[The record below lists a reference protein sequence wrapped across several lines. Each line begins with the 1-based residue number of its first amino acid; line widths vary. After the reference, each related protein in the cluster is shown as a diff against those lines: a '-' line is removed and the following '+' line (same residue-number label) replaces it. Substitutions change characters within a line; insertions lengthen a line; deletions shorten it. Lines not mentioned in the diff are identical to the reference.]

1 MGALNINDNTNVL
14 VGLDT
19 GDDAGV
25 WDLGDGRALIS
36 TVDFITPLVNDARTW
51 GQIAVANSLS
61 DVYAMG
67 GKPLFGLN
75 VVGWNNDELPSSMLS
90 EVLAGG
96 LEIAEQAGMAVIGGH
111 TISDP
116 EPKYGMAVTGEVNPE
131 KMLTNAGLKTDQHLI
146 LTKPL
151 GVGVIATA
159 IKAGIAGKNIIDA
172 AVASM
177 TQLNTVASEVAV
189 AAGVTGA
196 TDVTGFG
203 LLGHL
208 GKMALAS
215 NVDVVIDVGNI
226 DFLPGA
232 KQYAE
237 DGVIPGGT
245 RRNLAWVENQIDAG
259 SFGETDLLLL
269 ADAQTSGGL
278 IFGIDK
284 SKSAEACAELNES
297 GVAATVIGETNA
309 DAGTGT
315 IRLR

>member
-1 MGALNINDNTNVL
+1 M
-14 VGLDT
+14 GLDT
-19 GDDAGV
+19 GDDAGI

-51 GQIAVANSLS
+51 GQIAAANSLS

-75 VVGWNNDELPSSMLS
+75 LVGWNNDELPSSMLS

-96 LEIAEQAGMAVIGGH
+96 LEIAEQAGMAIIGGH

-116 EPKYGMAVTGEVNPE
+116 EPKYGMAVTGEVDPDN
-131 KMLTNAGLKTDQHLI
+131 MLTNAGLEADQDLI

-151 GVGVIATA
+151 GVGVITTA
-159 IKAGIAGKNIIDA
+159 IKAGIAGKEIINA
-172 AVASM
+172 AVSSM
-177 TQLNTVASEVAV
+177 TQLSDIASQVAV
-189 AAGVTGA
+189 SAGASGA

-208 GKMALAS
+208 GKMALTS
-215 NVDVVIDVGNI
+215 NVEAVLDVANI
-226 DFLPGA
+226 AFLPGA

-259 SFGETDLLLL
+259 SFSETDLLLL

-278 IFGIDK
+278 IFGVEKTK
-284 SKSAEACAELNES
+284 SGEVCAELNER
-297 GVAATVIGETNA
+297 GVAAMVVGETHE
-309 DAGTGT
+309 GKGT

>member
-1 MGALNINDNTNVL
+1 MGALNTSDNPNVL

-19 GDDAGV
+19 GDDAGI

-51 GQIAVANSLS
+51 GQIAAANSLS

-75 VVGWNNDELPSSMLS
+75 LVGWNNDELPSSMLS

-96 LEIAEQAGMAVIGGH
+96 LEIAEQAGMAIIGGH

-116 EPKYGMAVTGEVNPE
+116 EPKYGMAVTGEVNPD
-131 KMLTNAGLKTDQHLI
+131 KMLTNAGLQPDQDLI

-151 GVGVIATA
+151 GVGVITTA
-159 IKAGIAGKNIIDA
+159 IKAGIAGKEIINA
-172 AVASM
+172 AVSSM
-177 TQLNTVASEVAV
+177 TQLNDIASQVAV
-189 AAGVTGA
+189 SAGASGG

-208 GKMALAS
+208 GKMALTS
-215 NVDVVIDVGNI
+215 NVDAVLDIANI
-226 DFLPGA
+226 AFLPGA

-259 SFGETDLLLL
+259 SFSETDLLLL

-278 IFGIDK
+278 IFGVEKTK
-284 SKSAEACAELNES
+284 SVEVCAELNER
-297 GVAATVIGETNA
+297 GIAAMVVGETHE
-309 DAGTGT
+309 GKGT

>member
-1 MGALNINDNTNVL
+1 VGALNTSDNPNVL

-19 GDDAGV
+19 GDDAGI
-25 WDLGDGRALIS
+25 WDLGNGRALVS
-36 TVDFITPLVNDARTW
+36 TVDFITPLVNDARMW
-51 GQIAVANSLS
+51 GQIAAVNSLS

-75 VVGWNNDELPSSMLS
+75 LVGWNNDELPSSILS

-96 LEIAEQAGMAVIGGH
+96 LEIAEQAGMAIIGGH

-116 EPKYGMAVTGEVNPE
+116 EPKYGMAVTGEVDPD
-131 KMLTNAGLKTDQHLI
+131 KMLTNAGLKPNQDLI

-151 GVGVIATA
+151 GVGVITTA
-159 IKAGIAGKNIIDA
+159 IKAGIAGKEIISA

-177 TQLNTVASEVAV
+177 TQLNDIASQVAV
-189 AAGVTGA
+189 SVGASGA

-208 GKMALAS
+208 GKMVLAS
-215 NVDVVIDVGNI
+215 DIEAVIDVANI
-226 DFLPGA
+226 EFLPGA
-232 KQYAE
+232 KLYAQ

-245 RRNLAWVENQIDAG
+245 RRNLAWIEDQIDAG
-259 SFGETDLLLL
+259 SYGETDLLLL

-278 IFGIDK
+278 IFGVEKDK
-284 SKSAEACAELNES
+284 SSEACAELNER
-297 GVAATVIGETNA
+297 GVTAMVIGETH
-309 DAGTGT
+309 AGTGT

>member
-1 MGALNINDNTNVL
+1 M
-14 VGLDT
+14 GLDT

-25 WDLGDGRALIS
+25 WDLGNGRALIS
-36 TVDFITPLVNDARTW
+36 TVDFITPLVNDARVW
-51 GQIAVANSLS
+51 GQIAAANSLS

-75 VVGWNNDELPSSMLS
+75 LVGWNNDELPSSMLS
-90 EVLAGG
+90 DVLAGG
-96 LEIAEQAGMAVIGGH
+96 LEIAEQAGMSIIGGH

-116 EPKYGMAVTGEVNPE
+116 EPKYGIAVTGEVDPK
-131 KMLTNAGLKTDQHLI
+131 KMLTNAGLEPDQDLI

-151 GVGVIATA
+151 GIGVITTA
-159 IKAGIAGKNIIDA
+159 IKAGIAGKEIISA

-177 TQLNTVASEVAV
+177 TQLNDIASQVAV
-189 AAGVTGA
+189 SAGATGA

-208 GKMALAS
+208 GKMALIS
-215 NVDVVIDVGNI
+215 EVDAEIDVGNI
-226 DFLPGA
+226 AFLPGA

-245 RRNLAWVENQIDAG
+245 RRNLVWVENQIDAG
-259 SFGETDLLLL
+259 SYGETDLLLL

-278 IFGIDK
+278 IFGVDK
-284 SKSAEACAELNES
+284 AKSSEACAELNEQ
-297 GVAATVIGETNA
+297 GVGAMIVGETC
-309 DAGTGT
+309 AGIGT

>member
-1 MGALNINDNTNVL
+1 MGALNTSDNPNVL

-19 GDDAGV
+19 GDDAGI

-51 GQIAVANSLS
+51 GQIAAANSLS

-75 VVGWNNDELPSSMLS
+75 LVGWNNDELPSSMLS

-96 LEIAEQAGMAVIGGH
+96 LEIAEKAGMAIIGGH

-116 EPKYGMAVTGEVNPE
+116 EPKYGMAVTGEVDPDN
-131 KMLTNAGLKTDQHLI
+131 MLTNAGLQPDQDLI

-151 GVGVIATA
+151 GIGVITTA
-159 IKAGIAGKNIIDA
+159 IKAGIAGKEIINA
-172 AVASM
+172 AVSSM
-177 TQLNTVASEVAV
+177 TQLNDIASQVAV
-189 AAGVTGA
+189 SAGASGG

-208 GKMALAS
+208 GKMALTS
-215 NVDVVIDVGNI
+215 NVDAVLDIANI
-226 DFLPGA
+226 AFLPGA

-259 SFGETDLLLL
+259 SFSETDLLLL

-278 IFGIDK
+278 IFGVERTK
-284 SKSAEACAELNES
+284 SGEVCAELNER
-297 GVAATVIGETNA
+297 GVAAMVVGETHE
-309 DAGTGT
+309 GKGT

>member
-1 MGALNINDNTNVL
+1 
-14 VGLDT
+14 
-19 GDDAGV
+19 
-25 WDLGDGRALIS
+25 
-36 TVDFITPLVNDARTW
+36 
-51 GQIAVANSLS
+51 
-61 DVYAMG
+61 
-67 GKPLFGLN
+67 
-75 VVGWNNDELPSSMLS
+75 
-90 EVLAGG
+90 
-96 LEIAEQAGMAVIGGH
+96 
-111 TISDP
+111 
-116 EPKYGMAVTGEVNPE
+116 
-131 KMLTNAGLKTDQHLI
+131 LKTDQHLI

-215 NVDVVIDVGNI
+215 DVDVVIDVGNI

>member
-1 MGALNINDNTNVL
+1 M
-14 VGLDT
+14 GLDA
-19 GDDAGV
+19 GDDAGI
-25 WDLGDGRALIS
+25 WDLGNGRALIS
-36 TVDFITPLVNDARTW
+36 TVDFITPLVNDARMW
-51 GQIAVANSLS
+51 GQIAAVNSLS

-75 VVGWNNDELPSSMLS
+75 LVGWNNDELPSSILS

-96 LEIAEQAGMAVIGGH
+96 LEIAEQAGMAIIGGH

-116 EPKYGMAVTGEVNPE
+116 EPKYGMAVTGEVDPD
-131 KMLTNAGLKTDQHLI
+131 KVLTNAGLKADQDLI

-151 GVGVIATA
+151 GVGVITTA
-159 IKAGIAGKNIIDA
+159 IKAGIAGKEIISA

-177 TQLNTVASEVAV
+177 TQLNDIASQVAV
-189 AAGVTGA
+189 SVGASGA

-208 GKMALAS
+208 GKMVLAS
-215 NVDVVIDVGNI
+215 DIEAVIDVANI
-226 DFLPGA
+226 EFLPGA
-232 KQYAE
+232 KLYAQ

-245 RRNLAWVENQIDAG
+245 RRNLAWIEDQIDAG
-259 SFGETDLLLL
+259 SYGETDLLLL

-278 IFGIDK
+278 IFGVEKDK
-284 SKSAEACAELNES
+284 SSEACAELNER
-297 GVAATVIGETNA
+297 GVTAMVIGETH
-309 DAGTGT
+309 AGTGT

>member
-1 MGALNINDNTNVL
+1 M
-14 VGLDT
+14 GLDT

-36 TVDFITPLVNDARTW
+36 TVDFITPLVNDARMW
-51 GQIAVANSLS
+51 GQIAAANSLS

-75 VVGWNNDELPSSMLS
+75 LVGWNNDELPSSMLS

-96 LEIAEQAGMAVIGGH
+96 LEIAEQAGMAIIGGH

-116 EPKYGMAVTGEVNPE
+116 EPKYGMAVTGEVTPD
-131 KMLTNAGLKTDQHLI
+131 KMLTNAGLKPDQDLI

-151 GVGVIATA
+151 GVGVITTA
-159 IKAGIAGKNIIDA
+159 IKAGIAGKEIINT

-177 TQLNTVASEVAV
+177 IQLNNIASQVAV
-189 AAGVTGA
+189 SAGATGA

-208 GKMALAS
+208 GKMVLAS
-215 NVDVVIDVGNI
+215 SVDAVLDVSNI
-226 DFLPGA
+226 AFLPGA
-232 KQYAE
+232 KLYAE

-245 RRNLAWVENQIDAG
+245 RRNLAWVKDQIDAG
-259 SFGETDLLLL
+259 SYGETDLLLL

-278 IFGIDK
+278 IFGVEKTK
-284 SKSAEACAELNES
+284 SDEVCAELNER
-297 GVAATVIGETNA
+297 GVPAMVVGETH
-309 DAGTGT
+309 AGTGT

>member
-1 MGALNINDNTNVL
+1 M
-14 VGLDT
+14 GLDT

-51 GQIAVANSLS
+51 GQIAAANSLS

-75 VVGWNNDELPSSMLS
+75 LVGWNNDELPSSMLS

-96 LEIAEQAGMAVIGGH
+96 LEIAEQAGMAIIGGH

-116 EPKYGMAVTGEVNPE
+116 EPKYGMAVTGQVTSN
-131 KMLTNAGLKTDQHLI
+131 KMLTNAGLQPSQDLI

-151 GVGVIATA
+151 GVGVITTA
-159 IKAGIAGKNIIDA
+159 IKGGIAGKEIISA

-177 TQLNTVASEVAV
+177 IQLNDIASQVAV
-189 AAGVTGA
+189 SAGASGA
-196 TDVTGFG
+196 TDITGFG

-208 GKMALAS
+208 GKMALIS
-215 NVDVVIDVGNI
+215 NVEALLDVGNI
-226 DFLPGA
+226 AFLPGA
-232 KQYAE
+232 KLYAE

-245 RRNLAWVENQIDAG
+245 RRNLAWVKDQIDAG
-259 SFGETDLLLL
+259 TYGETDLLLL

-278 IFGIDK
+278 VFGVDK
-284 SKSAEACAELNES
+284 DRSSDACAELNER
-297 GVAATVIGETNA
+297 GVAAMVIGETR
-309 DAGTGT
+309 AGTGT

>member
-1 MGALNINDNTNVL
+1 M
-14 VGLDT
+14 GLDT

-36 TVDFITPLVNDARTW
+36 TVDFITPLVNDSRMW
-51 GQIAVANSLS
+51 GQIAAANSLS

-75 VVGWNNDELPSSMLS
+75 LVGWNNDELPSSMLS

-96 LEIAEQAGMAVIGGH
+96 LEIAEQAGMAIIGGH

-116 EPKYGMAVTGEVNPE
+116 EPKYGMAVTGQVTSN
-131 KMLTNAGLKTDQHLI
+131 KMLTNAGLQPSQDLI

-151 GVGVIATA
+151 GVGVITTA
-159 IKAGIAGKNIIDA
+159 IKAGIAGKEIISA

-177 TQLNTVASEVAV
+177 IQLNDIASKVAV
-189 AAGVTGA
+189 SAGASGA
-196 TDVTGFG
+196 TDITGFG

-208 GKMALAS
+208 GKMALIS
-215 NVDVVIDVGNI
+215 NVEALLDVGNI
-226 DFLPGA
+226 AFLPGA
-232 KQYAE
+232 KLYAE

-245 RRNLAWVENQIDAG
+245 RRNLAWVKDQIDAG
-259 SFGETDLLLL
+259 TYGETDLLLL

-278 IFGIDK
+278 IFGVDK
-284 SKSAEACAELNES
+284 DRSSDACAELNER
-297 GVAATVIGETNA
+297 GVAAMVIGETR
-309 DAGTGT
+309 AGTGT

>member
-1 MGALNINDNTNVL
+1 VGALNTSDNPNVL

-19 GDDAGV
+19 GDDAGI
-25 WDLGDGRALIS
+25 WDLGNGRALIS
-36 TVDFITPLVNDARTW
+36 TVDFITPLVNDARMW
-51 GQIAVANSLS
+51 GQIAAVNSLS

-75 VVGWNNDELPSSMLS
+75 LVGWNNDELPSSILS

-96 LEIAEQAGMAVIGGH
+96 LEIAEQAGMAIIGGH

-116 EPKYGMAVTGEVNPE
+116 EPKYGMAVTGEVDPD
-131 KMLTNAGLKTDQHLI
+131 KMLTNAGLKPDQDLI

-151 GVGVIATA
+151 GVGVITTA
-159 IKAGIAGKNIIDA
+159 IKAGIAGKEIISA

-177 TQLNTVASEVAV
+177 TQLNDIASQVAV
-189 AAGVTGA
+189 SVGASGA

-208 GKMALAS
+208 GKMVLAS
-215 NVDVVIDVGNI
+215 DIEAVINVANI
-226 DFLPGA
+226 EFLPGA
-232 KQYAE
+232 KLYAQ
-237 DGVIPGGT
+237 DGVVPGGT
-245 RRNLAWVENQIDAG
+245 RRNLAWIGDQIDAG
-259 SFGETDLLLL
+259 SYSETDLLLL

-278 IFGIDK
+278 IFGVEKDK
-284 SKSAEACAELNES
+284 SSEACAELNER
-297 GVAATVIGETNA
+297 GVTAMVIGETH
-309 DAGTGT
+309 AGTGT

>member
-1 MGALNINDNTNVL
+1 M
-14 VGLDT
+14 GLDT
-19 GDDAGV
+19 GDDAGI
-25 WDLGDGRALIS
+25 WDLGNGRALIS
-36 TVDFITPLVNDARTW
+36 TVDFITPLVNDARMW
-51 GQIAVANSLS
+51 GQIAAVNSLS

-75 VVGWNNDELPSSMLS
+75 LVGWNNDELPSSILS

-96 LEIAEQAGMAVIGGH
+96 LEIAEQAGMAIIGGH

-116 EPKYGMAVTGEVNPE
+116 EPKYGMAVTGEVDPD
-131 KMLTNAGLKTDQHLI
+131 KMLTNAGLKPDQDLI

-151 GVGVIATA
+151 GVGVITTA
-159 IKAGIAGKNIIDA
+159 IKAGIAGKEIISA

-177 TQLNTVASEVAV
+177 TQLNDIASQVAV
-189 AAGVTGA
+189 SVGASGA

-208 GKMALAS
+208 GKMVLAS
-215 NVDVVIDVGNI
+215 DIEAVIDVANI
-226 DFLPGA
+226 EFLPGA
-232 KQYAE
+232 KLYAQ

-245 RRNLAWVENQIDAG
+245 RRNLAWIEDQIDAG
-259 SFGETDLLLL
+259 SYGETDLLLL

-278 IFGIDK
+278 IFGVEKDK
-284 SKSAEACAELNES
+284 SSEACAELNER
-297 GVAATVIGETNA
+297 GVTAMVIGETH
-309 DAGTGT
+309 AGTGT

>member
-1 MGALNINDNTNVL
+1 M
-14 VGLDT
+14 GLDT
-19 GDDAGV
+19 GDDAGI

-36 TVDFITPLVNDARTW
+36 TVDFITPLVNDARMW
-51 GQIAVANSLS
+51 GQIAAANSLS

-75 VVGWNNDELPSSMLS
+75 LVGWNNDELPSSMLS

-96 LEIAEQAGMAVIGGH
+96 LEIAEQAGMAIIGGH

-116 EPKYGMAVTGEVNPE
+116 EPKYGMAVTGEVDPD
-131 KMLTNAGLKTDQHLI
+131 KMLTNAALQPDQDLI

-151 GVGVIATA
+151 GVGVITTA
-159 IKAGIAGKNIIDA
+159 IKAGIAGKEIINA

-177 TQLNTVASEVAV
+177 TQLNDIASQVAV
-189 AAGVTGA
+189 SASASGA

-208 GKMALAS
+208 GKMALTS
-215 NVDVVIDVGNI
+215 NVEAVLDVRNI
-226 DFLPGA
+226 AFLPGA

-245 RRNLAWVENQIDAG
+245 RRNLAWVEHQIDAG
-259 SFGETDLLLL
+259 SYGETDLLLL

-278 IFGIDK
+278 IFGVDKDK
-284 SKSAEACAELNES
+284 SGGVCAELNER
-297 GVAATVIGETNA
+297 GIAAMVIGETR
-309 DAGTGT
+309 AGTGT

>member
-1 MGALNINDNTNVL
+1 

-25 WDLGDGRALIS
+25 WDLGNGRALIS
-36 TVDFITPLVNDARTW
+36 TVDFITPLVNDARVW
-51 GQIAVANSLS
+51 GQIAAANSLS

-75 VVGWNNDELPSSMLS
+75 LVGWNNDELPSSMLS
-90 EVLAGG
+90 DVLAGG
-96 LEIAEQAGMAVIGGH
+96 LEIAEQAGMAIIGGH

-116 EPKYGMAVTGEVNPE
+116 EPKYGIAVTGEVDPK
-131 KMLTNAGLKTDQHLI
+131 KMLTNAGLEPDQDLI

-151 GVGVIATA
+151 GVGVITTA
-159 IKAGIAGKNIIDA
+159 IKAGIAGKEIVGA

-177 TQLNTVASEVAV
+177 TQLNDIASQVAV
-189 AAGVTGA
+189 SAGATGA

-208 GKMALAS
+208 GKMVLTSGADA
-215 NVDVVIDVGNI
+215 VIDVGSI
-226 DFLPGA
+226 AFLPGA

-259 SFGETDLLLL
+259 SYGETDLLLL
-269 ADAQTSGGL
+269 VDAQTSGGL
-278 IFGIDK
+278 VFGVDK
-284 SKSAEACAELNES
+284 AKSGEAYAELREQ
-297 GVAATVIGETNA
+297 GVGAMVIGETH
-309 DAGTGT
+309 AGTGT

>member
-1 MGALNINDNTNVL
+1 M
-14 VGLDT
+14 GLDT

-51 GQIAVANSLS
+51 GQIAAANSLS

-75 VVGWNNDELPSSMLS
+75 LVGWNNDELPSSMLS

-96 LEIAEQAGMAVIGGH
+96 LEIAEQAGMAIIGGH

-116 EPKYGMAVTGEVNPE
+116 EPKYGMAVTGEVTSN
-131 KMLTNAGLKTDQHLI
+131 KMLTNAGLQPGQDLI

-151 GVGVIATA
+151 GVGVITTA
-159 IKAGIAGKNIIDA
+159 IKAGIAGKEIISA

-177 TQLNTVASEVAV
+177 IQLNDIASQVAV
-189 AAGVTGA
+189 SAGASGA
-196 TDVTGFG
+196 TDITGFG

-208 GKMALAS
+208 GKMALIS
-215 NVDVVIDVGNI
+215 NVEALLDVGNI
-226 DFLPGA
+226 AFLPGA
-232 KQYAE
+232 KLYAE

-245 RRNLAWVENQIDAG
+245 RRNLAWVKDQIDAG
-259 SFGETDLLLL
+259 SYGETDLLLL

-278 IFGIDK
+278 IFGVDK
-284 SKSAEACAELNES
+284 DRSSGACAELNER
-297 GVAATVIGETNA
+297 GVAAVVIGETR
-309 DAGTGT
+309 AGTGT

>member
-1 MGALNINDNTNVL
+1 M
-14 VGLDT
+14 GLDT

-51 GQIAVANSLS
+51 GQIAAANSLS

-75 VVGWNNDELPSSMLS
+75 LVGWNNDELPSSMLS
-90 EVLAGG
+90 DVLAGG
-96 LEIAEQAGMAVIGGH
+96 LEIAEQAGMAIIGGH

-116 EPKYGMAVTGEVNPE
+116 EPKYGMAVTGEVTSN
-131 KMLTNAGLKTDQHLI
+131 KMLTNAGLQPGQDLI

-151 GVGVIATA
+151 GVGVITTA
-159 IKAGIAGKNIIDA
+159 IKAGIAGKEIISS

-177 TQLNTVASEVAV
+177 IQLNDIASQVAV
-189 AAGVTGA
+189 SAGASGA
-196 TDVTGFG
+196 TDITGFG

-208 GKMALAS
+208 GKMALIS
-215 NVDVVIDVGNI
+215 NVEALLDVGNI
-226 DFLPGA
+226 AFLPGA
-232 KQYAE
+232 KLYAE

-245 RRNLAWVENQIDAG
+245 RRNLAWVKDQIDAG
-259 SFGETDLLLL
+259 TYGETDLLLL

-278 IFGIDK
+278 IFGVDK
-284 SKSAEACAELNES
+284 DRSSGACAELNER
-297 GVAATVIGETNA
+297 GVAAAVIGETR
-309 DAGTGT
+309 AGTGT

>member
-1 MGALNINDNTNVL
+1 VGALNTSDNPNVL

-51 GQIAVANSLS
+51 GQIAAANSLS

-75 VVGWNNDELPSSMLS
+75 LVGWNNDELPSSMLS

-96 LEIAEQAGMAVIGGH
+96 LEIAEQAGMAIIGGH

-116 EPKYGMAVTGEVNPE
+116 EPKYGMAVTGQVTSN
-131 KMLTNAGLKTDQHLI
+131 KMLTNAGLQPSQDLI

-151 GVGVIATA
+151 GVGVITTA
-159 IKAGIAGKNIIDA
+159 IKGGIAGKEIISA

-177 TQLNTVASEVAV
+177 IQLNDIASQVAV
-189 AAGVTGA
+189 SAGASGA
-196 TDVTGFG
+196 TDITGFG

-208 GKMALAS
+208 GKMALIS
-215 NVDVVIDVGNI
+215 NVEALLDVGNI
-226 DFLPGA
+226 AFLPGA
-232 KQYAE
+232 KLYAE

-245 RRNLAWVENQIDAG
+245 RRNLAWVKDQIDAG
-259 SFGETDLLLL
+259 TYGETDLLLL

-278 IFGIDK
+278 IFGVDK
-284 SKSAEACAELNES
+284 DRSSDACAELNER
-297 GVAATVIGETNA
+297 GVAAMVIGETR
-309 DAGTGT
+309 AGTGT

>member
-1 MGALNINDNTNVL
+1 M
-14 VGLDT
+14 GLDT

-36 TVDFITPLVNDARTW
+36 TVDFITPLVNDARMW
-51 GQIAVANSLS
+51 GQIAAANSLS

-67 GKPLFGLN
+67 GRPLFGLN
-75 VVGWNNDELPSSMLS
+75 LVGWNTDELPSSMLS

-96 LEIAEQAGMAVIGGH
+96 LEIAEQAGMAIIGGH

-116 EPKYGMAVTGEVNPE
+116 EPKYGIAVTGEVTPD
-131 KMLTNAGLKTDQHLI
+131 KMLTNAGLKPDQDLI

-151 GVGVIATA
+151 GVGVITTA
-159 IKAGIAGKNIIDA
+159 IKAGIAGKEIISA

-177 TQLNTVASEVAV
+177 TQLNDIASQVAV
-189 AAGVTGA
+189 SAGATGA

-208 GKMALAS
+208 GKMALTS
-215 NVDVVIDVGNI
+215 NIEAVLDVANI
-226 DFLPGA
+226 TFLPGA
-232 KQYAE
+232 KLYAE

-245 RRNLAWVENQIDAG
+245 RRNLAWVEDQIDAG
-259 SFGETDLLLL
+259 SYGETDLLLL

-278 IFGIDK
+278 IFGVEKTK
-284 SKSAEACAELNES
+284 SDEVCAELNER
-297 GVAATVIGETNA
+297 GVTAMVVGETHE
-309 DAGTGT
+309 GKGT

>member
-1 MGALNINDNTNVL
+1 VGALNTSDNPNVL

-19 GDDAGV
+19 GDDAGI
-25 WDLGDGRALIS
+25 WDLGNGRALIS
-36 TVDFITPLVNDARTW
+36 TVDFITPLVNDARMW
-51 GQIAVANSLS
+51 GQIAAVNSLS

-75 VVGWNNDELPSSMLS
+75 LVGWNNDELPSSILS

-96 LEIAEQAGMAVIGGH
+96 LEIAEQAGMAIIGGH

-116 EPKYGMAVTGEVNPE
+116 EPKYGMAVTGEVDPD
-131 KMLTNAGLKTDQHLI
+131 KMLTNAGLKPNQDLI

-151 GVGVIATA
+151 GVGVITTA
-159 IKAGIAGKNIIDA
+159 IKAGIAGKEIISA

-177 TQLNTVASEVAV
+177 TQLNDIASQVAV
-189 AAGVTGA
+189 SVGASGA

-208 GKMALAS
+208 GKMVLAS
-215 NVDVVIDVGNI
+215 DIEAVIDVANI
-226 DFLPGA
+226 EFLPGA
-232 KQYAE
+232 KLYAQ

-245 RRNLAWVENQIDAG
+245 RRNLAWIEDQIDAG
-259 SFGETDLLLL
+259 SYGETDLLLL

-278 IFGIDK
+278 IFGVEKDK
-284 SKSAEACAELNES
+284 SSEACAELNER
-297 GVAATVIGETNA
+297 GVTAMVIGETH
-309 DAGTGT
+309 AGTGT

>member
-1 MGALNINDNTNVL
+1 VGALNINDNTNVL

-215 NVDVVIDVGNI
+215 DVDVVIDVGNI

-297 GVAATVIGETNA
+297 GVAATVIGETDA

>member
-215 NVDVVIDVGNI
+215 DVDVVIDVGNI

-297 GVAATVIGETNA
+297 GVAATVIGETDA

>member
-1 MGALNINDNTNVL
+1 M
-14 VGLDT
+14 GLDT

-51 GQIAVANSLS
+51 GQIAAANSLS

-75 VVGWNNDELPSSMLS
+75 LVGWNNDELPSSMLS

-96 LEIAEQAGMAVIGGH
+96 LEIAEQAGMAIIGGH

-116 EPKYGMAVTGEVNPE
+116 EPKYGMAVTGEVTSN
-131 KMLTNAGLKTDQHLI
+131 KMLTNAGLQPGQDLI

-151 GVGVIATA
+151 GVGVITTA
-159 IKAGIAGKNIIDA
+159 IKAGIAGKEIISS

-177 TQLNTVASEVAV
+177 IQLNDIASQVAV
-189 AAGVTGA
+189 SAGASGA
-196 TDVTGFG
+196 TDITGFG

-208 GKMALAS
+208 GKMALIS
-215 NVDVVIDVGNI
+215 NVEALLDVGNI
-226 DFLPGA
+226 AFLPGA
-232 KQYAE
+232 KLYAE

-245 RRNLAWVENQIDAG
+245 RRNLAWVKDQIDAG
-259 SFGETDLLLL
+259 SYGETDLLLL

-278 IFGIDK
+278 IFGVEKTK
-284 SKSAEACAELNES
+284 SGEVCAELNER
-297 GVAATVIGETNA
+297 GVAAMVVGETHE
-309 DAGTGT
+309 GKGT

>member
-1 MGALNINDNTNVL
+1 M
-14 VGLDT
+14 GLDT
-19 GDDAGV
+19 GDDAGI
-25 WDLGDGRALIS
+25 WDLGNGRALIS
-36 TVDFITPLVNDARTW
+36 TVDFITPLVNDARMW
-51 GQIAVANSLS
+51 GQIAAVNSLS

-75 VVGWNNDELPSSMLS
+75 LVGWNNDELPSSMLS

-96 LEIAEQAGMAVIGGH
+96 LEIAEQAGMAIIGGH

-116 EPKYGMAVTGEVNPE
+116 EPKYGMAVTGEVDPD
-131 KMLTNAGLKTDQHLI
+131 KMLTNAGLKPNQDLI

-151 GVGVIATA
+151 GVGVITTA
-159 IKAGIAGKNIIDA
+159 IKAGIAGKEIISA

-177 TQLNTVASEVAV
+177 TQLNDIASQVAV
-189 AAGVTGA
+189 SVGASGA

-208 GKMALAS
+208 GKMVLAS
-215 NVDVVIDVGNI
+215 DIEAVIDVANI
-226 DFLPGA
+226 EFLPGA
-232 KQYAE
+232 KLYAQ

-245 RRNLAWVENQIDAG
+245 RRNLAWIEDQIDAG
-259 SFGETDLLLL
+259 SYGETDLLLL

-278 IFGIDK
+278 IFGVEKDK
-284 SKSAEACAELNES
+284 SIEACAELNER
-297 GVAATVIGETNA
+297 GVTAMVIGETH
-309 DAGTGT
+309 AGTGT